1 MQLVWLA
8 VDDKE
13 IMAVATTHLVR
24 PREKVCVLTAC
35 AGRERE
41 QWLPLFARIEQY
53 AKDEGCTKMR
63 IYGRKGWE
71 RVLDGYRV
79 EHVILEKVL

>member
-35 AGRERE
+35 AGYERE
-41 QWLPLFARIEQY
+41 QWLPLFA
-53 AKDEGCTKMR
+53 ASSNTPKTKAAR
-63 IYGRKGWE
+63 R
-71 RVLDGYRV
+71 
-79 EHVILEKVL
+79 